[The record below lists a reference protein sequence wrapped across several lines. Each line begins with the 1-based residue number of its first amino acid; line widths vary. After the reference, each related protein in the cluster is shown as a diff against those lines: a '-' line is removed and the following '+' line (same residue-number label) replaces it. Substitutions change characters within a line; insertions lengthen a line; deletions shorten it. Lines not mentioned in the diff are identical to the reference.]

1 MREMDFAGILI
12 LKLFE
17 AAARAAVAKAF
28 PFCVGHFLQRLGFPK
43 ESCLIRRWFRS
54 CGHKSQKSVGGGDQ
68 ALLGVA
74 MPMAQAGGLRAG
86 QSPLGS
92 VSPADQNRE
101 PDHWFMAPARLDRE
115 RVPNDAKAPWVCR
128 NIPARRLDGAQPGA

>member
-43 ESCLIRRWFRS
+43 ESLLTGGWLFS
-54 CGHKSQKSVGGGDQ
+54 CGHES
-68 ALLGVA
+68 
-74 MPMAQAGGLRAG
+74 
-86 QSPLGS
+86 
-92 VSPADQNRE
+92 
-101 PDHWFMAPARLDRE
+101 
-115 RVPNDAKAPWVCR
+115 
-128 NIPARRLDGAQPGA
+128 